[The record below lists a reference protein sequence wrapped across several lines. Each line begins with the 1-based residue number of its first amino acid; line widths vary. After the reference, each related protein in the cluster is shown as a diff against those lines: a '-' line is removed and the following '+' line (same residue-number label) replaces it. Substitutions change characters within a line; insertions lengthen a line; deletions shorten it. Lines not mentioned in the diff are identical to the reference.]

1 VFVDIL
7 EQCTMAGEL
16 HHGLKSGMI
25 TKEDVHAEIGQII
38 AGKKPGRE
46 TPDEII
52 VYDATG
58 TALQDTAAAALCYEK
73 ALEKGIG
80 QFVNFSG

>member
-1 VFVDIL
+1 M
-7 EQCTMAGEL
+7 EQCAMAGEL
-16 HHGLKSGMI
+16 HHALEAGILSRN
-25 TKEDVHAEIGQII
+25 DVHAEIGQIV

-46 TPDEII
+46 ADDEII

-73 ALEKGIG
+73 AVEKEIG
-80 QFVNFSG
+80 SYINFFE